1 MRAITCLYIVLLTA
15 CETHGPPDGQ
25 LPQDTIQSMDTVP
38 ALPWCD
44 APYAAAMTYVALG
57 DSLPLTGPPGIAIQL
72 QLVANGMPAKEE
84 DWAAGDSVTFEE
96 PGLWTLYARLADPV
110 DCAPNHFT
118 HTFNVSDVFSPAAD
132 QPDSAAVSKDAE
144 FLGWVKAAEVQFGDG
159 VVDKWKTSS
168 QAHGPATAGAYDVVS
183 LGEGGVATL
192 TFNVPIV
199 DGDGPDFAVFEN
211 SFSHRFLEL
220 AFVEVSSD
228 GEQFVRFPSVY
239 LGVGPVGDYGEQE
252 TALIDGLAGKYKVGF
267 GTPFDLAVLAGHP
280 ALSGPVVAVRIV
292 DIIGDGRSVD
302 SFGRPIY
309 DPYPTVDSAGFDLQ
323 AVGVL
328 NAQ

>member
-1 MRAITCLYIVLLTA
+1 MRANTCLYILLLTA
-15 CETHGPPDGQ
+15 CGTDVPPDGQ
-25 LPQDTIQSMDTVP
+25 LPPDTTENMDTGP

-44 APYAAAMTYVALG
+44 APYAASMTFISLG
-57 DSLPLTGPPGIAIQL
+57 DRLPLTGPAGSAIQL
-72 QLVANGMPAKEE
+72 QLVADGLSAQDD
-84 DWAAGDSVTFEE
+84 DWVAGDSVTFEN
-96 PGLWTLYARLADPV
+96 PGLWTLHARLVERV

-118 HTFNVSDVFSPAAD
+118 HTYNVTDAFSPAAD
-132 QPDSAAVSKDAE
+132 QPDSEAVSKDAE
-144 FLGWVKAAEVQFGDG
+144 FSGWVATADVQFGDG
-159 VVDKWKTSS
+159 VVDKWKKSR
-168 QAHGPATAGAYDVVS
+168 QAQGPATAGAYDVVS

-192 TFNVPIV
+192 TFDVPIV

-211 SFSHRFLEL
+211 GFSHRFLEL

-280 ALSGPVVAVRIV
+280 VLPGPIIAVRIV
-292 DIIGDGRSVD
+292 DIIGDGRSED

-328 NAQ
+328 NAP